1 MNEIQKYI
9 AANEPKIM
17 EDLFSLIRIPSISAL
32 PEHHDDMLA
41 CAQRWAQ
48 LLLEAGVDEA
58 LVMPS
63 KGNPIVFAQKIVD
76 PNAKTVLVYAHYDVM
91 PAEPLELWKSQPFE
105 PEVRDGYI
113 WARGADDDKGQSFIQ
128 VKAFEYLVK
137 NELLKNNVKFIFEG
151 EEEIG
156 SPSLEAFCE
165 EHKELLKAD
174 VILVSDTSMLGAE
187 LPSLTTGLRGLAYW
201 EIEGTGPNRA
211 QQFVEVRAR
220 VEGYLENMLFAEGTY
235 VNKNQV
241 LFVINQD
248 QYRAKADKARAQ
260 LKKDEAQ
267 ALKAERDLKRIR
279 PLYEQN
285 AASQL
290 DLDNAEA
297 AYESAVAT
305 VAMSEADLAQAE
317 LELGYTIVR
326 SPLAGHISERNVD
339 LGTLVGPGGKS
350 LLATV
355 VKSDTV
361 LVDFSMTAL
370 DYLKSKERNINL
382 GQQDSTRSWQPNI
395 TITLADNT
403 VYPYKG
409 YVDFAEPQVDP
420 QTGTF
425 SVRAEMPNPKQVLLP
440 GQFTKVKL
448 LLDVR
453 EGAILVPMKAV
464 TIEKGGAYIY
474 TMRKD
479 DTVEKRFIELGPE
492 VGNNVVVERGLAVG
506 ETIVVEGFHK
516 LTPGMKVRISQ
527 PETEVKDTTMVAGD
541 STTGMKNNAKGE

>member
-1 MNEIQKYI
+1 MRLFFSKKELKLKRKRTI
-9 AANEPKIM
+9 AAVVCI
-17 EDLFSLIRIPSISAL
+17 I
-32 PEHHDDMLA
+32 
-41 CAQRWAQ
+41 
-48 LLLEAGVDEA
+48 LLLG
-58 LVMPS
+58 
-63 KGNPIVFAQKIVD
+63 IYW
-76 PNAKTVLVYAHYDVM
+76 VLTR
-91 PAEPLELWKSQPFE
+91 PRKAEPEIPTVMVEAAAK
-105 PEVRDGYI
+105 
-113 WARGADDDKGQSFIQ
+113 DDVEIYG
-128 VKAFEYLVK
+128 EYVGR
-137 NELLKNNVKFIFEG
+137 I
-151 EEEIG
+151 
-156 SPSLEAFCE
+156 
-165 EHKELLKAD
+165 
-174 VILVSDTSMLGAE
+174 
-187 LPSLTTGLRGLAYW
+187 
-201 EIEGTGPNRA
+201 RA

-220 VEGYLENMLFAEGTY
+220 VEGYLEQMLFAEGTY

-241 LFVINQD
+241 LFVINQE

-267 ALKAERDLKRIR
+267 ALKAQRIK
-279 PLYEQN
+279 PLYAQN

-317 LELGYTIVR
+317 LELGYTLVR
-326 SPLAGHISERNVD
+326 SPLSGHISERNVD

-350 LLATV
+350 LLATI

-361 LVDFSMTAL
+361 LVDFNMTAL
-370 DYLKSKERNINL
+370 DYLKSKERNINI
-382 GQQDSTRSWQPNI
+382 GQQDSSRSWQPNI
-395 TITLADNT
+395 SITLADNT

-453 EGAILVPMKAV
+453 EGAVVVPLKAV

-474 TMRKD
+474 VMRRD
-479 DTVEKRFIELGPE
+479 STVERRFIELGPE
-492 VGNNVVVERGLAVG
+492 FGNKVVVERGLVQG
-506 ETIVVEGFHK
+506 EMIVVEGFHK
-516 LTPGMKVRISQ
+516 LNPGMKVRVV
-527 PETEVKDTTMVAGD
+527 EAGAMD
-541 STTGMKNNAKGE
+541 SGTVDSVDNAKKD